1 MGGIF
6 TLGECIAE
14 DIRGE
19 KDPYNAAIGGCAAGL
34 VAGIKSRFI
43 MLYCIGHIYNIYRN
57 FKILIVYD
65 YYYYFF
71 NSSLYC

>member
-19 KDPYNAAIGGCAAGL
+19 DDAINAGIGGCAAGL
-34 VAGIKSRFI
+34 AAGIRSKSSSTI
-43 MLYCIGHIYNIYRN
+43 AMGE
-57 FKILIVYD
+57 KIWY
-65 YYYYFF
+65 
-71 NSSLYC
+71 